1 MQPLRLYTVCGAGVE
16 DHSTLT
22 DRLRGSSSTFCLW
35 HSIYSPADS
44 RAARACDSVN
54 SIRHNLSLHDK
65 FVKCPKASES
75 AKSSHWRLNSS
86 SPTRSYVR
94 RRACSMETGNMK
106 KAKARAGAVAA
117 FAANARR
124 SVAAQ
129 ARKLPN
135 GGVVSSSLL
144 LSAAGGST
152 TTTGPMDAKSWLNWE
167 PNASIDRCTDL
178 SSGSGLLPLVGSSSS
193 SSGGESAFS
202 APSGSA
208 GLTKQPPPSRRGPLC
223 QSVAGIGAESS
234 SLSENALAANL
245 LICQHNSATQQ
256 SWYNF
261 AASRRASEELSF
273 ASHLRQQQG
282 VSNIL
287 SSFDYEKARTF
298 TADESGQ
305 TSRPFHQQ
313 HLEAMHA
320 ASANRPHTSLTA
332 QIFRQHFANT
342 DFRAPHP
349 LRYPFSCLHHNYEH
363 QSQGPQAQP
372 VAQQPTPPPPPPA
385 QQQQQSNYVTEP
397 RRSLNLIDLQP
408 ANPGIAYR
416 ESTRCSASPER
427 SGHSVSGM
435 VSTTSPPPPLH
446 PAPPP
451 SYSSGLTDVS
461 LEPVSYCLSNIMS
474 DAAGDNIDI
483 PERFLRSN
491 STDEEMT
498 PIVSASSVVTAV
510 ESPPQASA
518 PPLLANH
525 SSHLHNLLTSSGNG
539 PHSSATSVCPSRSP
553 ETVLPLSQGQNTNN
567 YIESLELQLSLQVAN
582 RVVGSCLSTAAP
594 EELTTGDTDVCSPK
608 MHWPRTV
615 ENGAN

>member
-1 MQPLRLYTVCGAGVE
+1 MQCKVTRE
-16 DHSTLT
+16 
-22 DRLRGSSSTFCLW
+22 
-35 HSIYSPADS
+35 
-44 RAARACDSVN
+44 N

-135 GGVVSSSLL
+135 GGVLSSSLL
-144 LSAAGGST
+144 LSTAGGST

-167 PNASIDRCTDL
+167 PSASIDRLGCTDL

-273 ASHLRQQQG
+273 AR
-282 VSNIL
+282 
-287 SSFDYEKARTF
+287 
-298 TADESGQ
+298 
-305 TSRPFHQQ
+305 
-313 HLEAMHA
+313 
-320 ASANRPHTSLTA
+320 
-332 QIFRQHFANT
+332 
-342 DFRAPHP
+342 
-349 LRYPFSCLHHNYEH
+349 
-363 QSQGPQAQP
+363 
-372 VAQQPTPPPPPPA
+372 
-385 QQQQQSNYVTEP
+385 
-397 RRSLNLIDLQP
+397 
-408 ANPGIAYR
+408 
-416 ESTRCSASPER
+416 
-427 SGHSVSGM
+427 
-435 VSTTSPPPPLH
+435 
-446 PAPPP
+446 
-451 SYSSGLTDVS
+451 
-461 LEPVSYCLSNIMS
+461 
-474 DAAGDNIDI
+474 
-483 PERFLRSN
+483 
-491 STDEEMT
+491 
-498 PIVSASSVVTAV
+498 
-510 ESPPQASA
+510 
-518 PPLLANH
+518 
-525 SSHLHNLLTSSGNG
+525 
-539 PHSSATSVCPSRSP
+539 
-553 ETVLPLSQGQNTNN
+553 
-567 YIESLELQLSLQVAN
+567 
-582 RVVGSCLSTAAP
+582 
-594 EELTTGDTDVCSPK
+594 
-608 MHWPRTV
+608 
-615 ENGAN
+615 

>member
-1 MQPLRLYTVCGAGVE
+1 MLRKYPQQ
-16 DHSTLT
+16 
-22 DRLRGSSSTFCLW
+22 
-35 HSIYSPADS
+35 YPARS
-44 RAARACDSVN
+44 LN

-129 ARKLPN
+129 SRKLPN
-135 GGVVSSSLL
+135 GGVVSSGSNSLL

-167 PNASIDRCTDL
+167 PSASIDRLGCTDL

-202 APSGSA
+202 APSG
-208 GLTKQPPPSRRGPLC
+208 LTKQPPRRGPLC
-223 QSVAGIGAESS
+223 QSVAGIGAESSS

-298 TADESGQ
+298 TSDESGQ
-305 TSRPFHQQ
+305 TPRPFHQQ
-313 HLEAMHA
+313 HLDAMHA

-363 QSQGPQAQP
+363 QSQGSQAQP
-372 VAQQPTPPPPPPA
+372 VAQQPTPPPP
-385 QQQQQSNYVTEP
+385 QQQQHQPQPQQSNYVTEP

-408 ANPGIAYR
+408 ANPSIAYR

-435 VSTTSPPPPLH
+435 VSTTSPPLPPPPPPLR

-451 SYSSGLTDVS
+451 SYSSDLTDVS

-510 ESPPQASA
+510 EPPQQASA

-539 PHSSATSVCPSRSP
+539 PHSSATSVDPARSC
-553 ETVLPLSQGQNTNN
+553 ETVLPLSQDQNTNN

-582 RVVGSCLSTAAP
+582 RVVGSCLSTANP
-594 EELTTGDTDVCSPK
+594 EELGTGDADVCSPK